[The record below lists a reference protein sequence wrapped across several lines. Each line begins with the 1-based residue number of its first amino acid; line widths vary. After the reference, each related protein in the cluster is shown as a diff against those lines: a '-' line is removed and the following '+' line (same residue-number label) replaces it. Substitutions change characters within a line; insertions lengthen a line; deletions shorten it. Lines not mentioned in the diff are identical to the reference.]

1 MSSEFSRLH
10 FLKISTSFL
19 DLLVIKYTFGCVFYR
34 SISGRLSSNLVNVAG
49 RLSEGEIVNSLRR
62 AADFLQSAA
71 QIFIPGGDLNGT
83 FAGGKIV
90 LTQEAQELGMVINM
104 FLIQGGGT
112 FCHNSPNHI
121 NSL

>member
-1 MSSEFSRLH
+1 MSLELSRL
-10 FLKISTSFL
+10 FLLSLSPSFL
-19 DLLVIKYTFGCVFYR
+19 DLLVVKYTFGCVFYR

-83 FAGGKIV
+83 FARGKIV
-90 LTQEAQELGMVINM
+90 ITEGAQELGMVINM
-104 FLIQGGGT
+104 FLIQGGKG
-112 FCHNSPNHI
+112 CHNSPNHI